1 MAYSKPLPV
10 ADPDSAPYWEGC
22 RRHELLLQHCAGCGQ
37 VRFPPAGSCP
47 HCGGDRAEWIEAS
60 GRGTVYSWIVVERPI
75 PPQVY
80 GDDVPY
86 VVALIELD
94 EGVRL
99 PTNLIDCAP
108 AEIVG
113 GLAVEVVF
121 DDVTDEIT
129 LPKFRPLRR
138 P

>member
-1 MAYSKPLPV
+1 VK
-10 ADPDSAPYWEGC
+10 
-22 RRHELLLQHCAGCGQ
+22 
-37 VRFPPAGSCP
+37 
-47 HCGGDRAEWIEAS
+47 AS

-75 PPQVY
+75 PAEVY

-99 PTNLIDCAP
+99 PSNLIDCAP
-108 AEIVG
+108 AEITG

-121 DDVTDEIT
+121 DDVTPEVT
-129 LPKFRPLRR
+129 LPKFRPARGT
-138 P
+138 